1 VYSRSS
7 SSSVSS
13 SLGES
18 ALRFGALGLG
28 ALGLGALGLGAL
40 GLGAL
45 GLDSLGLDSLGLC
58 ALGLDSLGLGALGL
72 CALGLDSLGLGALG
86 LGASPRSESTY
97 STISTMVRF
106 AIRNASRD
114 SSMIEPL
121 GALRMMWRVLSYV
134 SRTSARTFTGNDSW
148 TSPARPARSPFPVFR
163 VAITMIL
170 ASDRFTDGVSF
181 SASSVVRSDSI
192 VFSGAA
198 PFGATI
204 AITRFFP
211 STERTLT
218 FTPIDSLM
226 ASSLPCFLVFWADSP
241 FYARFFLKKRIQF
254 FVNKKNEKRK
264 KEKKKKRKKEKKKK
278 RKK

>member
-1 VYSRSS
+1 MRFDPIGLGELGLGELGLD
-7 SSSVSS
+7 
-13 SLGES
+13 SLGLC
-18 ALRFGALGLG
+18 ALVLGELDLGAVGLG
-28 ALGLGALGLGAL
+28 ALGLGALGLG
-40 GLGAL
+40 G
-45 GLDSLGLDSLGLC
+45 
-58 ALGLDSLGLGALGL
+58 
-72 CALGLDSLGLGALG
+72 
-86 LGASPRSESTY
+86 SPRSESIY

-121 GALRMMWRVLSYV
+121 VALMMMWRVLSYA

-148 TSPARPARSPFPVFR
+148 TRPAWPAWSRLPVFR

-192 VFSGAA
+192 VFSGAV

-211 STERTLT
+211 STERALTL
-218 FTPIDSLM
+218 TPIDSLIL
-226 ASSLPCFLVFWADSP
+226 SSFFVRRVSSFWTDLLP
-241 FYARFFLKKRIQF
+241 FYGPNFFEEKKNSIF
-254 FVNKKNEKRK
+254 FVKK
-264 KEKKKKRKKEKKKK
+264 
-278 RKK
+278 

>member
-1 VYSRSS
+1 
-7 SSSVSS
+7 
-13 SLGES
+13 
-18 ALRFGALGLG
+18 LRFGAFGLG
-28 ALGLGALGLGAL
+28 ALGLGAFGLGAF
-40 GLGAL
+40 A
-45 GLDSLGLDSLGLC
+45 LDSLGLDSLGRDS
-58 ALGLDSLGLGALGL
+58 LGLDSLGLGLG
-72 CALGLDSLGLGALG
+72 ALGLDSLGLGALG

-226 ASSLPCFLVFWADSP
+226 ASSLPCFLVFGTDSP
-241 FYARFFLKKRIQF
+241 FYASDFFLKKTIIF
-254 FVNKKNEKRK
+254 LLIKKKKRKKRK
-264 KEKKKKRKKEKKKK
+264 KEKRKKKKRKKEKKKK
-278 RKK
+278 KKN